1 MKILVPIFILA
12 LVAVAPFEASAR
24 DPFALPGRETVET
37 QGVYSGVL
45 IADQSAAP
53 DALVTAEDV
62 QRTEALGL
70 FTLGV
75 PSTGLAVGNVV
86 IFSRGRVFE
95 GSITGFADPDG
106 GNLFAVIS
114 SFFNFGLSI
123 PNPDGGFDSIDV
135 SASAKGVMTAQIRR
149 PAFDRTSLGSTTR
162 ITGTASLDFSDGQV
176 DAEGADIITRTI
188 PFIVSGVRQ
197 SQFFEGTGG
206 IEIPDIES

>member
-1 MKILVPIFILA
+1 MKILVPVFILA
-12 LVAVAPFEASAR
+12 LVAVAPFQASAR

-37 QGVYSGVL
+37 QGTYSGVL

-70 FTLGV
+70 FSLGV

-86 IFSRGRVFE
+86 IFSRGRVFQ
-95 GSITGFADPDG
+95 GPMAGFADPDG
-106 GNLFAVIS
+106 GNVFAIINS
-114 SFFNFGLSI
+114 SFEFDLSI
-123 PNPDGGFDSIDV
+123 PFEDGFETIPV

-149 PAFDRTSLGSTTR
+149 PAFDRSSLGSTTR
-162 ITGTASLDFSDGQV
+162 LTGSASLDFSDGRV
-176 DAEGADIITRTI
+176 DEDGGDIIVASI
-188 PFIVSGVRQ
+188 SFIVSGVRQ

-206 IEIPDIES
+206 IDIPDIDI